1 MATIKLGELLIK
13 ANVLQESQLKS
24 ALAEQQKWGGKLGE
38 ILVRMSLVTE
48 DILVRALSKQMAI
61 PAAPLDSI
69 QGIPPHV
76 KAKVPASTAR
86 DYFALPIQL
95 RDEGKTLVVAM
106 ADPQNVEQIDS
117 LRAVSKCR
125 IVPQLA
131 GRTALA
137 RAVARFYEGEADLS
151 DFEGSFKVVDSQGR
165 TVVKSLKEL
174 ERQGAGPGAAP
185 PPAAAPPRPAPP
197 VAVSPTTAPRPGP
210 PVASAP
216 PPAAPSGAGGGSPS
230 EMLKQLEDVQ
240 RKEVAAIKAMVELL
254 IERGV
259 FTREEYLAKVKR

>member
-1 MATIKLGELLIK
+1 MGYYRFATTMAMIKLGELLMK
-13 ANVLQESQLKS
+13 ANVLQESQLKA
-24 ALAEQQKWGGKLGE
+24 ALSEQQKWGGKLGE

-48 DILVRALSKQMAI
+48 DLIVRALSKQLAI
-61 PAAPLDSI
+61 PAANIDAI

-76 KAKVPASTAR
+76 KLKIPSQMAR
-86 DYFALPIQL
+86 DYMAMPVQL

-106 ADPQNVEQIDS
+106 ADPQNVEQVDA

-125 IVPQLA
+125 IITQLA

-137 RAVARFYEGEADLS
+137 RAFARFYEGEADLS

-165 TVVKSLKEL
+165 TVVKSLKEV
-174 ERQGAGPGAAP
+174 EAQAPAPGPAPAA
-185 PPAAAPPRPAPP
+185 PPAAAPRPRVAAPPAPAAKPAPP
-197 VAVSPTTAPRPGP
+197 VASASSPAE
-210 PVASAP
+210 S
-216 PPAAPSGAGGGSPS
+216 
-230 EMLKQLEDVQ
+230 LKQLEDVQ
-240 RKEVAAIKAMVELL
+240 RKEVAALKAMVELL

>member
-13 ANVLQESQLKS
+13 ANVLQESQLKA

-48 DILVRALSKQMAI
+48 ELIVKALSKQLGIQTAN
-61 PAAPLDSI
+61 LDSV

-76 KAKVPASTAR
+76 KAKIPVQMAR
-86 DYFALPIQL
+86 DYMALPVQL
-95 RDEGKTLVVAM
+95 RDEGKTLVIAM

-137 RAVARFYEGEADLS
+137 RAFARFYEGEADLS

-165 TVVKSLKEL
+165 TVVKSLKEV
-174 ERQGAGPGAAP
+174 EKQRAPEFAP
-185 PPAAAPPRPAPP
+185 PPAARPPPP
-197 VAVSPTTAPRPGP
+197 VAAPPQPRPGP
-210 PVASAP
+210 PV
-216 PPAAPSGAGGGSPS
+216 PSGSGAS
-230 EMLKQLEDVQ
+230 ESLRQLEDVQ

-254 IERGV
+254 IERGI